1 MQIRA
6 INRIAFYYVVIAP
19 INNLKAKNISR
30 SASIFNACAISLSLN
45 LSPRVFMLR
54 AMVNLVMDSVARN
67 RIANTAASA
76 RSFCNR

>member
-6 INRIAFYYVVIAP
+6 INRIAIYYVVIAP

-30 SASIFNACAISLSLN
+30 SASIFKTYAIYLSLN
-45 LSPRVFMLR
+45 LSPSVLILR
-54 AMVNLVMDSVARN
+54 AMMNLVMESVARN
-67 RIANTAASA
+67 RMANTAASA